1 MVIAEYNIK
10 VGDKTYP
17 LKYNNKALRKLEESL
32 EIPIA
37 KIGAMMQN
45 DMSIGMLTEIFRVGL
60 SHWKDDITIDEVDE
74 IIDEIGIVKAADA
87 IGAALD
93 LAFKTDSEKKIKK

>member
-1 MVIAEYNIK
+1 
-10 VGDKTYP
+10 
-17 LKYNNKALRKLEESL
+17 
-32 EIPIA
+32 
-37 KIGAMMQN
+37 MMQN

-60 SHWKDDITIDEVDE
+60 LHWKDDITIDEVDE
-74 IIDEIGIVKAADA
+74 IIDEIGIVKAVDA